1 MNLKEN
7 VDYICNKISK
17 KIGFFKRIRKNI
29 TVLTA
34 INIYNTII
42 QPHFEFGSAILY
54 NCCTETN
61 INRLQK
67 LQNKAMRTIL
77 RRNRYTSINTKLR
90 TLKWLNIKQRLKLNT
105 LKFICKMKEG
115 SASE

>member
-1 MNLKEN
+1 M
-7 VDYICNKISK
+7 
-17 KIGFFKRIRKNI
+17 
-29 TVLTA
+29 LTA

-42 QPHFEFGSAILY
+42 QPHFEFGSTILY
-54 NCCTETN
+54 NCCTETH

-77 RRNRYTSINTKLR
+77 RCNRYTSINTMLT

-105 LKFICKMKEG
+105 LKFIFKMREG
-115 SASE
+115 SAPEYLCDDLQYVGETQPYRLRNASDFRIE